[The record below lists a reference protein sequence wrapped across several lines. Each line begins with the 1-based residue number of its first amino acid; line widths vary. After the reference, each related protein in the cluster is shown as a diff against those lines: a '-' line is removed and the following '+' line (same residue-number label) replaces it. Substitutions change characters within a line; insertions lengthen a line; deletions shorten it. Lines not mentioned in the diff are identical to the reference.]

1 MIYNKSNL
9 KIVSKLI
16 IDNLSADLLPIKYR
30 EENKTNTTFGHCH
43 TASACLQKIFS
54 SKELKLYRAID
65 YRGMMHWWCVDNEN
79 NIIDLT
85 KEQYTSLGK
94 LPPYEDGEKSYRL
107 GFAYRERMN
116 ELFDRVN
123 KELKML
129 CYSS

>member
-16 IDNLSADLLPIKYR
+16 IDNLTADLLPKKYR

-43 TASACLQKIFS
+43 TASACLQQIFS

-65 YRGMMHWWCVDNEN
+65 YRGIMHWWCVDNEN

-85 KEQYTSLGK
+85 KEQYHSVSKT
-94 LPPYEDGEKSYRL
+94 PPYEDGEKSNRL

-116 ELFDRVN
+116 TLLERVCLELEIF
-123 KELKML
+123 
-129 CYSS
+129 SA